1 MTTIL
6 RYSYIDGIAEVQSY
20 TTFEQYWLNF
30 LDGFYKEKGWEMK
43 STTREE
49 HERRS
54 LIMTNDLKHDYGSR
68 ILPKEFSWE
77 EDGNI
82 EFEREED
89 AVAFKLRW
97 S

>member
-6 RYSYIDGIAEVQSY
+6 RYSYIDGIAEVQTY

-43 STTREE
+43 NTAREE
-49 HERRS
+49 HERRL
-54 LIMTNDLKHDYGSR
+54 LIMADELKRNYGAR
-68 ILPKEFSWE
+68 ILPKFSWE
-77 EDGNI
+77 EDGLI
-82 EFEREED
+82 EFKQEED